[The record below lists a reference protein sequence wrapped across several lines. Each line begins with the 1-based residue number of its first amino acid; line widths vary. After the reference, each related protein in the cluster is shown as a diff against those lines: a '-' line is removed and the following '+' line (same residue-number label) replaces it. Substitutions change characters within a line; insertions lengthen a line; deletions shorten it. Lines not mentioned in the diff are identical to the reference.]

1 MTTKTRTPSE
11 LGTFE
16 FPQSACLDDL
26 MYRLAFGY
34 RIYPPHAHASNEWHY
49 HTLGMTRSK
58 PFKSKQAAR
67 AAMREADLESYYWE
81 AHRNGL
87 CR

>member
-1 MTTKTRTPSE
+1 MRIKWTPSE

-34 RIYPPHAHASNEWHY
+34 RIMPPLAHCPGEWRY
-49 HTLGMTRSK
+49 HTLGGTTSK
-58 PFKSKQAAR
+58 PFKSKQEVR
-67 AAMREADLESYYWE
+67 AAMRETDLESYYWE
-81 AHRNGL
+81 AHRNEL
-87 CR
+87 CQ